1 MLTLKLALDSI
12 DPRLWWVAISLVVYL
27 LVFVWKQLSAKLPAW
42 AKFEVVPT
50 KLRALPALLLATAI
64 TATGLES
71 AEIGKILLELLMG
84 AASGLLAVGGHE
96 TLSRLRGNSGQKQ

>member
-1 MLTLKLALDSI
+1 MLTLKLSLDAL

-27 LVFVWKQLSAKLPAW
+27 LVFVWKQLSAKLPDW

-64 TATGLES
+64 TATGLSS

-84 AASGLLAVGGHE
+84 AASGLMAVGGHE
-96 TLSRLRGNSGQKQ
+96 TLSRLRGTTGQQQ